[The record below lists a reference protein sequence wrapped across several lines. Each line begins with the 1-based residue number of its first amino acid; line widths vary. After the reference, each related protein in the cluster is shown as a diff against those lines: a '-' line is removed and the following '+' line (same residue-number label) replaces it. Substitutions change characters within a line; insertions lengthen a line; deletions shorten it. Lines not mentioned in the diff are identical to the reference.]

1 LRRAIVVYI
10 LGMLVPSLASLGAAD
25 LQGVSTRPRLGIGLS
40 GSPQAGILFS
50 GAPDLGWS
58 GLSAEA
64 MLTWSAGMLHVE
76 AGIEAGQSP
85 IGWQVLAPVRGGA
98 RFALPPFTLEALAE
112 AAPGAALFQQ
122 GPLFMIGV
130 GALGR
135 AVWNLSAHFGFSASV
150 GVRWTLSPGYASSTG
165 HVYSTLDM
173 PLTAGARLSF

>member
-98 RFALPPFTLEALAE
+98 RFAE
-112 AAPGAALFQQ
+112 AAPGAALFRQ